1 MSLLKAIRNFWK
13 SAAPRTQSDVEEEF
27 RSTLDAYQEDL
38 IRQGLPEE
46 EARRKARI
54 DLGQPAAQNETYR
67 AAIGFRLFDEL
78 GADLRYGV
86 RALRRNPGF
95 TSVAIVTLAVG
106 IGATTAIFS
115 FVNAVLL
122 KPLPYPHPEQIVS
135 VGEKLRD
142 GFSNPIST
150 LNFLDWERQNRCFE
164 FLAAI
169 AFDKV
174 TLTGLDRPQE
184 VRVHRVSASY
194 FKVLGVSAAMG
205 RTFAASENQPGNDL
219 EVVLSNRLWR
229 SRFGGDSQIIGR
241 KITLDGKNYTI
252 IGVLPANSEFDRS
265 WAAMWLPLS
274 FAPANMTRNFHWLYA
289 IARLKAGVTL
299 KQARDQMDGIGAGI
313 SALYPDSN
321 KGIGVAVNPYID
333 QVVQPQLRRSLWV
346 LLAAVGAVLLIG
358 CANLANL
365 TLARGTDREQEIAI
379 RSALG
384 ARRLR
389 LIRQLLTE
397 SILLG
402 ILGALA
408 GLALGNAFM
417 HGIKLWLP
425 PDMLPPQ
432 ANVRMD
438 YGVLLF
444 TMVTG
449 ILTGILSGL
458 APALNGT
465 AARPCKI
472 AQGEWENE
480 CRVHITSDEDGVAG
494 CRSGSVI
501 CIAGGCGPA
510 DQKFQQVCK
519 PQHGRGYK

>member
-1 MSLLKAIRNFWK
+1 MSFLKAIRNFWK

-46 EARRKARI
+46 EASRKARI

-205 RTFAASENQPGNDL
+205 RTFAASENEPGNDL

-274 FAPANMTRNFHWLYA
+274 FAPVNMTRNFHWLYA

-299 KQARDQMDGIGAGI
+299 KQAGDEM
-313 SALYPDSN
+313 
-321 KGIGVAVNPYID
+321 
-333 QVVQPQLRRSLWV
+333 
-346 LLAAVGAVLLIG
+346 
-358 CANLANL
+358 
-365 TLARGTDREQEIAI
+365 
-379 RSALG
+379 
-384 ARRLR
+384 
-389 LIRQLLTE
+389 E
-397 SILLG
+397 SD
-402 ILGALA
+402 
-408 GLALGNAFM
+408 
-417 HGIKLWLP
+417 W
-425 PDMLPPQ
+425 
-432 ANVRMD
+432 
-438 YGVLLF
+438 
-444 TMVTG
+444 
-449 ILTGILSGL
+449 SGYFC
-458 APALNGT
+458 PVPGF
-465 AARPCKI
+465 K
-472 AQGEWENE
+472 
-480 CRVHITSDEDGVAG
+480 
-494 CRSGSVI
+494 
-501 CIAGGCGPA
+501 
-510 DQKFQQVCK
+510 
-519 PQHGRGYK
+519 